1 MRVQDADV
9 SVGNCSHIRGISLC
23 YPQPANKGGKRM
35 TKTIEDILGELWWA
49 GWNSS
54 DSQEKELEGMKVYD
68 VEEALSAIEELLVKK

>member
-1 MRVQDADV
+1 
-9 SVGNCSHIRGISLC
+9 
-23 YPQPANKGGKRM
+23 M